1 MNKLSEIKIRIYAVE
16 IMSHVKKSMTYKEL
30 SNELKM
36 SAPVISRYIKGHVLP
51 SLDRAQKIIEWFEVS
66 YFRKMLQDEIQ
77 VKDNGVI
84 DVSFLTYDTVLQRVI
99 AKQALN
105 YFRNVEVTKVL
116 TVETNG
122 IPIALQIGN
131 EFIVDVIIARKE
143 RQIGF
148 EKYIEATYTLTP
160 PTIKS
165 LYIPKNALK
174 KSDKVL
180 VVDDLIRTGNTIKA
194 LVSLVNKSGATVSGI
209 FTVIDVN
216 QAMERLKKELNINVP
231 MYSIV
236 SK

>member
-1 MNKLSEIKIRIYAVE
+1 
-16 IMSHVKKSMTYKEL
+16 
-30 SNELKM
+30 
-36 SAPVISRYIKGHVLP
+36 
-51 SLDRAQKIIEWFEVS
+51 
-66 YFRKMLQDEIQ
+66 
-77 VKDNGVI
+77 
-84 DVSFLTYDTVLQRVI
+84 DTVLQRVI

-105 YFRNVEVTKVL
+105 FFKNVEVTKIL

-131 EFIVDVIIARKE
+131 EFVVDVIIARKE

-148 EKYIEATYTLTP
+148 EKYIEAPYTLTP

-194 LVSLVNKSGATVSGI
+194 LISLVNKSGATLTGI
-209 FTVIDVN
+209 FTVIDIN
-216 QAMERLKKELNINVP
+216 QAMEKLKNELKINVP
-231 MYSIV
+231 TYYIV